1 MPFATYL
8 ANKALDRLLSA
19 AAYTPDATLYVALFT
34 VLPTA
39 AGTGGTEV
47 TGGSY
52 ARGAVTND
60 ATNFPAASGGAK
72 SNGTVITFPAATA
85 DWGTIVG
92 FGIYDASTVGNLLY
106 FSALTTA
113 REVLNLDTFKFPAG
127 SLTFTLV

>member
-52 ARGAVTND
+52 ARVAVTND